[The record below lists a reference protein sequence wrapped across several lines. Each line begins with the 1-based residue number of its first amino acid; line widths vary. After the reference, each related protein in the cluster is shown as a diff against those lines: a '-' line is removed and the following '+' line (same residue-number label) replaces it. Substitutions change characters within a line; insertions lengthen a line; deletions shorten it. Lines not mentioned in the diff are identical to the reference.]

1 MSQRWRDL
9 NKRSHRSIVRLRTR
23 GKLSA
28 DTRMIPEVVQY
39 MLTAYAKKVDV
50 LREMVDY

>member
-1 MSQRWRDL
+1 MWQLLRNFNKRWRLD
-9 NKRSHRSIVRLRTR
+9 RTI
-23 GKLSA
+23 A
-28 DTRMIPEVVQY
+28 DTRKAVRQHPDDPVAVQY